1 MATHDRLAA
10 ATRAPSGRS
19 VLEAVLRRGP
29 VSRAELARI
38 TRLSKQTT
46 SEVVRALQESGWV
59 QVRGRTQGAL
69 GRSAVTYELR
79 EDAAFVLGIDLGG
92 TKIHAALA
100 NVGGTIAGEEI
111 EATDRRGGLHV
122 LRQIGAMS
130 DRLKA
135 TASVAEGGLHVAAM
149 GSPGVVNPR
158 SGSIL
163 IAPNIPGL
171 DAMNVPHEL
180 GRHLGCEVLIE
191 NDVNLAAKGE
201 QWQGCCAGVRDFAF
215 VALGTG
221 IGMGL
226 VADGRLVRGAR
237 GAAGEIAYLPLG
249 GDPFDARAYRL
260 GTLESALGSVA
271 ILDRYHGLGGPPAET
286 VREVFDRAVSDDP
299 AARATLDEAAR
310 ILVQV
315 LMAIRAMLDP
325 ERVVLGGSIGVRTEL
340 VERVR
345 SLAKRTM
352 PDFPLPIEPSALGSR
367 AALVGALGIALTRL
381 HDELFG
387 PGELSRDLVAP
398 DLRRSA

>member
-1 MATHDRLAA
+1 MATHDRLAP

-59 QVRGRTQGAL
+59 RVRGRTQGAV

-79 EDAAFVLGIDLGG
+79 EDAAFVLGVDLGG

-100 NVGGTIAGEEI
+100 NVAGTVAGELVEP
-111 EATDRRGGLHV
+111 TDRRGGLHV
-122 LRQIGAMS
+122 IRQIGAMS
-130 DRLKA
+130 GRLA
-135 TASVAEGGLHVAAM
+135 AAAGVAEGGLRCAAM
-149 GSPGVVNPR
+149 GSPGVVDPR
-158 SGSIL
+158 SGGIL

-171 DAMNVPHEL
+171 DAIDVVQQL
-180 GRHLGCEVLIE
+180 SKRLGCEVLIE

-201 QWQGCCAGVRDFAF
+201 QWQGSCAGVRDFAF

-226 VADGRLVRGAR
+226 VADGSLIRGAR

-249 GDPFDARAYRL
+249 GDPFDARGYRL
-260 GTLESALGSVA
+260 GTLETALGSVA
-271 ILDRYHGLGGPPAET
+271 LLDRYHGHGGAPVKS
-286 VREVFDRAVSDDP
+286 VRDIFDRLASGDP
-299 AARATLDEAAR
+299 AAEATLDETAR
-310 ILVQV
+310 LLVQV
-315 LMAIRAMLDP
+315 VMAIRAILDP
-325 ERVVLGGSIGVRTEL
+325 AQVVLGGSIGVRAEL

-345 SLAKRTM
+345 ALAARTM
-352 PDFPLPIEPSALGSR
+352 AEPLRIEPSALGSR
-367 AALVGALGIALTRL
+367 AALIGAIGVALARL
-381 HDELFG
+381 HDGLFG
-387 PGELSRDLVAP
+387 SGEPARDPAVP
-398 DLRRSA
+398 DLRRRA